1 MSLLPSQKPDA
12 PPGEPRVVGV
22 DSEDADRVLS
32 ALSAGTAR
40 QMLTE
45 LHDEPATASELARS
59 VDTSLQNAQYH
70 IGKLEDAELVKV
82 AGTSYSEKGREMNVY
97 APTDAPLVLFAG
109 DEQTGSTV
117 RSLLGRVLGAVGV
130 LAAGSLVV
138 QYAVTEWFA
147 GGGGGR
153 DTGFSTA
160 SVDSASSAAQTVPP
174 GLVFFLGGLLVLAL
188 ALMYTY
194 WRD

>member
-12 PPGEPRVVGV
+12 PDGDPRVIGV

-40 QMLTE
+40 TMLTT
-45 LHDEPATASELARS
+45 LHEEPATASELADE

-70 IGKLEDAELVKV
+70 LGKLRDADLVEV

-109 DEQTGSTV
+109 DENTGSTV
-117 RSLLGRVLGAVGV
+117 RSMLGALLGAVAVLGV
-130 LAAGSLVV
+130 ASLLV
-138 QYAVTEWFA
+138 QYLAERVFA
-147 GGGGGR
+147 PSGGV
-153 DTGFSTA
+153 STA
-160 SVDSASSAAQTVPP
+160 SVETASNAAWGVPP
-174 GLVFFLGGLLVLAL
+174 GVLFFLGGLLVLAL
-188 ALMYTY
+188 AAGYRY
-194 WRD
+194 WR